1 MSDKLFDRETML
13 DLSVNVI
20 PLAIMG
26 FFVVIFVVVAP
37 FGFDPM
43 TSALQF
49 GLLVVP
55 FVLLAILTY
64 FSGLAVAGTQRSE
77 ALYLP
82 GQAAVRGA
90 VELEHPGESPP
101 PQTESDPVAAEE

>member
-13 DLSVNVI
+13 DLSVNII
-20 PLAIMG
+20 PLVIMG
-26 FFVVIFVVVAP
+26 FFVIVFIVVAP

-43 TSALQF
+43 ASALQF

-55 FVLLAILTY
+55 LVLLAILTY
-64 FSGLAVAGTQRSE
+64 FSGVAIAGTERSDP
-77 ALYLP
+77 LYLP
-82 GQAAVRGA
+82 GQASVRGA

-101 PQTESDPVAAEE
+101 PQTETDPVAVEE